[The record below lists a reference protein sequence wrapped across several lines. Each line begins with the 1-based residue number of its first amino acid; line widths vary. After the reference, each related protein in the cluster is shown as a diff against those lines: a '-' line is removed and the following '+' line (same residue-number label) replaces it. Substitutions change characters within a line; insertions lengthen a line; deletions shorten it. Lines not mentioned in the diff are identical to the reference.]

1 MSNAPEGLTS
11 TLRLVANY
19 WDNLAYAARFGS
31 SKRTAAV
38 QAFARK
44 HVLSSKTVRFVG
56 GTNGNGSTLHA
67 LASAEDKEQACN
79 LASTLYAQITLRGQ

>member
-1 MSNAPEGLTS
+1 MERRVYNAPEGLTS

-19 WDNLAYAARFGS
+19 WDNLAYAALFGS

-56 GTNGNGSTLHA
+56 EPMGMDLHYTRSLPPRTRNSTA
-67 LASAEDKEQACN
+67 V
-79 LASTLYAQITLRGQ
+79 